1 MKALRSLAQHVDC
14 LETGD
19 YDNMSDEEVL
29 EQLHV
34 IDDRRIYLIA
44 EILRRG
50 IASYDRIH
58 EVTMIDEWFIDKI
71 AILVEMEKKIKACG
85 GKLDKE
91 LLKEAKRMEFPDN
104 VIARWTGK
112 TEDKEPSL

>member
-34 IDDRRIYLIA
+34 VDDRRIYLIA

-50 IASYDRIH
+50 IARSYDRIH

-85 GKLDKE
+85 GKLDK
-91 LLKEAKRMEFPDN
+91 RTSQ
-104 VIARWTGK
+104 RGK
-112 TEDKEPSL
+112 AYGIPG

>member
-1 MKALRSLAQHVDC
+1 MSTLFLWHSMWTR

-34 IDDRRIYLIA
+34 VDDRRIYLIA

-50 IASYDRIH
+50 IAGCDRIH

-71 AILVEMEKKIKACG
+71 AILVEKRRRSSLWRQAIKNFS
-85 GKLDKE
+85 
-91 LLKEAKRMEFPDN
+91 KRQSVWN
-104 VIARWTGK
+104 SRIT
-112 TEDKEPSL
+112 